1 MTQLNKYFLYT
12 SLIFNGG
19 LLLYLFGPMPF
30 FLFLSASVNIGL
42 VWYVKKF
49 VDKDSNIESDIIAIV
64 EKIDAFSEHIE
75 DLHQLEMYYG
85 DENLQKLME
94 HSNELVNY
102 FIDFQQEHF
111 DVEVQE
117 IEDAETPETEDA
129 E

>member
-117 IEDAETPETEDA
+117 IEDAETPETEDV